1 MTEIALQRA
10 TPGRRTKRWPAARVG
25 LAVAALVAAAAG
37 AAAWRSETPLSALPH
52 GPVLDRAVARG
63 VLRVGVRSYPR
74 PAPPEAPTPPE
85 PDSFDATLAARL
97 AASLGVRLELVG
109 LAPQAQAAALRQ
121 GAVDVLFA
129 GVPEA
134 RAPEGV
140 AVAPGDYSPGR
151 GMIVALRKGRIQDT
165 FALQGAT
172 VCAGEGSSYARTVSA
187 RYGAVAKPYPSGVH
201 AVAAFMAGECAALVE
216 DEEILDRLLQ
226 DAQWRFYRPL
236 VSSLDAGDGAG
247 VRLPEGD
254 AASRDYLSAA
264 LRRWNADGTLERA
277 RIARGGNLRLEI
289 AQLRDGLVCHS

>member
-1 MTEIALQRA
+1 MIEAAPQRA
-10 TPGRRTKRWPAARVG
+10 TPGLRKRRWPAPRIG

-109 LAPQAQAAALRQ
+109 LASEAQTAALRQ
-121 GAVDVLFA
+121 GEVDVLFA
-129 GVPEA
+129 GVPESG
-134 RAPEGV
+134 APEGV
-140 AVAPGDYSPGR
+140 AIAPGNYSPGR
-151 GMIVALRKGRIQDT
+151 GMVVALRKGRIQDT
-165 FALQGAT
+165 TALRGAT
-172 VCAGEGSSYARTVSA
+172 VCAGEGSSYARTVSS
-187 RYGAVAKPYPSGVH
+187 RYGAVPKRYPSGVH
-201 AVAAFMAGECAALVE
+201 AVSAFMAGECAALVE
-216 DEEILDRLLQ
+216 DAEVLDRLLQ
-226 DAQWRFYRPL
+226 DGQWRFYRPL
-236 VSSLDAGDGAG
+236 VSALDAADGAG

-264 LRRWNADGTLERA
+264 LRRWESDGTLDRA